1 MIGYPFDSH
10 VEYDEHD
17 IPIFDRAISSK
28 PLKNLIAK
36 LFSSGVLPNPST
48 NLQVGSGGD
57 GMTVIVKA
65 GFCIINGGLK
75 LEDEDKTLVVQASDT
90 THPRIDTVVMRWN
103 DNDEV
108 RTCDLYIVEGTP
120 SASPTRPALTR
131 TESIY
136 EIGLADIFI
145 TANSTS
151 IDSFRIT
158 DTRMDNARCGYIS
171 SISEFDTTTLYAQ
184 IQADL
189 DNFQEVEQADFLA
202 WYESMRDQLSE
213 DAAGN
218 LQLQI
223 DNVNGRYDGL
233 TEDINAFR
241 VVNQLPEVGAAG
253 TLYLVTGEEETHFA
267 GNVDDNKRII
277 NDNVITTDSA
287 FSSLHTSDLLNR
299 KVDMED
305 GKGLSKNDFTD
316 ALKTKLDGLPS
327 SFKTI
332 NGMSIAGEGN
342 ISITGGGESTELPPY
357 YVEEFNTAKSAVESH
372 STPDSFNIMWM
383 TDLHF
388 APKNS
393 GYFESTLREPLFR
406 TMKASKK
413 FVAEVPTAVF
423 GLGGDYMQMPNPDT
437 KQMGIDNLTD
447 LNEMFDSVNL
457 PFFPIVGNHEAIF
470 RGNSSGVGRLSDEEL
485 YQYLMKKWVGRNG
498 IKKVSIH
505 TFYYLDDVNGV
516 CHVFEATVRPADTE
530 TYLKRDFPTIVAANT
545 NDYPYIIYN
554 HFSHESRSTG
564 VFTPI
569 KNCIDYI
576 KNNLEKTII
585 AWVAGHAHGDW
596 VEVYNN
602 TLVLTLINSGYH
614 SDVVG
619 EDGVTYTK
627 TAGTATESAFSV
639 LTFVPTSGK
648 VFITRFGAGIDW
660 ECNYNNTSGAIGR
673 VGEQVNVTYVLSGG
687 VATSNTNPTTDANA
701 SYTATLSVPDE
712 HYTIDSVTVMLGSTD
727 VTATAYDSTTHVI
740 SIASATD
747 DITIIA
753 TATNDYMWT
762 VEGATFS
769 QYNASP
775 SHQGEWEIDGNDI
788 NIILDSSNEGFKARM
803 NLKHAITGNH
813 SVTLKADSVSYS
825 AGGDNLAQCTIEFYD
840 VDDNK
845 LKGYTFVSATSTA
858 TWEDIATGVNAWT
871 KATDIGDATYCM
883 LILRTRDVS
892 SEYFTVPVEI
902 SFTNLHVEYPWD

>member
-1 MIGYPFDSH
+1 MADKLSAITKAIVEKYVRDSLVGVGALKGAPCTIKSITDITGGKRVTYEWKDNNDVSH
-10 VEYDEHD
+10 TAYMDVMNGAKGDNGTGIKSVEVNSNNHLIVTYDD
-17 IPIFDRAISSK
+17 
-28 PLKNLIAK
+28 
-36 LFSSGVLPNPST
+36 
-48 NLQVGSGGD
+48 
-57 GMTVIVKA
+57 
-65 GFCIINGGLK
+65 
-75 LEDEDKTLVVQASDT
+75 DT
-90 THPRIDTVVMRWN
+90 T
-103 DNDEV
+103 
-108 RTCDLYIVEGTP
+108 
-120 SASPTRPALTR
+120 
-131 TESIY
+131 
-136 EIGLADIFI
+136 
-145 TANSTS
+145 
-151 IDSFRIT
+151 
-158 DTRMDNARCGYIS
+158 
-171 SISEFDTTTLYAQ
+171 
-184 IQADL
+184 
-189 DNFQEVEQADFLA
+189 
-202 WYESMRDQLSE
+202 E
-213 DAAGN
+213 DA
-218 LQLQI
+218 
-223 DNVNGRYDGL
+223 
-233 TEDINAFR
+233 
-241 VVNQLPEVGAAG
+241 
-253 TLYLVTGEEETHFA
+253 GE
-267 GNVDDNKRII
+267 I
-277 NDNVITTDSA
+277 
-287 FSSLHTSDLLNR
+287 
-299 KVDMED
+299 
-305 GKGLSKNDFTD
+305 
-316 ALKTKLDGLPS
+316 
-327 SFKTI
+327 
-332 NGMSIAGEGN
+332 EGG
-342 ISITGGGESTELPPY
+342 GGGESTELPSF
-357 YVEEFNTAKSAVESH
+357 YVEEFNTTKSAVESH
-372 STPDSFNIMWM
+372 STPDSFNVMWM

-388 APKNS
+388 SPKDS

-406 TMKASKK
+406 TMRASKK

-530 TYLKRDFPTIVAANT
+530 TYLKRDFPTIVTANT

-627 TAGTATESAFSV
+627 TAETYTESAFSV
-639 LTFVPTSGK
+639 LTFVPTRGK

-660 ECNYNNTSGAIGR
+660 ECNYNTTSGAIGR
-673 VGEQVNVTYVLSGG
+673 VGEQVNVTYELSGG
-687 VATSNTNPTTDANA
+687 VATSNDNPTTDANA

-712 HYTIDSVTVMLGSTD
+712 HYTIGSVTVMLGSTD
-727 VTATAYDSTTHVI
+727 VTATAYDSSTHVI

-747 DITIIA
+747 DITITA

-775 SHQGEWEIDGNDI
+775 SHQGEWEIDGNNI
-788 NIILDSSNEGFKARM
+788 NIILDASNEGFKARM
-803 NLKHAITGNH
+803 NLKHTITGNH
-813 SVTLKADSVSYS
+813 NVTLKADSVSYS
-825 AGGDNLAQCTIEFYD
+825 AGGDGLSQCTIEFYD
-840 VDDNK
+840 STDTK
-845 LKGYTFVSATSTA
+845 LKGYTFVSATSEA

-871 KATDIGDATYCM
+871 KATDIGNATYCI
-883 LILRTRDVS
+883 LVLRTRDIS

-902 SFTNLHVEYPWD
+902 SFTNLRVEYPWDI